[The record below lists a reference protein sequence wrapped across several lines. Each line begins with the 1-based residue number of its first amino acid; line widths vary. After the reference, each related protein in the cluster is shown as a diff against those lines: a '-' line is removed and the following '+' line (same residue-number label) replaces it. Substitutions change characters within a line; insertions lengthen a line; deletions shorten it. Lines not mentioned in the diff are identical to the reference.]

1 MRGFGGLLTELSHV
15 SKLPTTGLPDPKEP
29 RCLKGCRSQY
39 SEQDDARVHDAVLLS
54 RITMLCLII
63 QPLLYAFRGRIAFVT
78 VSADGAAKLRQR
90 YGLEWHRLRDRIS
103 T

>member
-1 MRGFGGLLTELSHV
+1 
-15 SKLPTTGLPDPKEP
+15 
-29 RCLKGCRSQY
+29 
-39 SEQDDARVHDAVLLS
+39 
-54 RITMLCLII
+54 MLRLII